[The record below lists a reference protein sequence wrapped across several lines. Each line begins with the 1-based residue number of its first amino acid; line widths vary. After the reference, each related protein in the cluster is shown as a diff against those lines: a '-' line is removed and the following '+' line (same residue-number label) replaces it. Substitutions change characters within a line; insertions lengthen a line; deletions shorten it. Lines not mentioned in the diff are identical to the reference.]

1 MGRTDPVI
9 HHGDLKEHDALNNVK
24 VHQTLISDFL
34 SSEPPS
40 MHIVLKIL
48 MVGHFTY
55 NFGKWRNQGQWY
67 MHYDYDVIVKSL
79 LMCTMQSTV
88 CLITDLR
95 ASSIHPAP
103 HEESQTDNL
112 PFHYHLQQKSAYSRK
127 KNNGLL
133 SYTSAAFQ
141 SLVRKLGC
149 QPWILMNR
157 PNHKKYIH

>member
-55 NFGKWRNQGQWY
+55 NFG
-67 MHYDYDVIVKSL
+67 IVMKILTTRSKMTRRSKLSCSL
-79 LMCTMQSTV
+79 RPHTV
-88 CLITDLR
+88 AR
-95 ASSIHPAP
+95 
-103 HEESQTDNL
+103 
-112 PFHYHLQQKSAYSRK
+112 
-127 KNNGLL
+127 G
-133 SYTSAAFQ
+133 
-141 SLVRKLGC
+141 G
-149 QPWILMNR
+149 
-157 PNHKKYIH
+157 